1 MCGYTPTLGAIEMGI
16 YMRHFGC
23 HAARKDVASVDTPAY
38 YSDNPMPTDSLLY
51 KAWLP
56 SGEEPWT
63 WIEDVVEDRIK
74 VSLEV
79 YSEACAIWEFRAI
92 YRAGR

>member
-1 MCGYTPTLGAIEMGI
+1 MCGHTQIEGVVGMGI
-16 YMRHFGC
+16 YMRHFGRNYK
-23 HAARKDVASVDTPAY
+23 APVAERSSAPAY
-38 YSDNPMPTDSLLY
+38 YSDNPMPSSSLLY

-56 SGEEPWT
+56 SGEEPWA

-79 YSEACAIWEFRAI
+79 YAEACAIWEFRAI
-92 YRAGR
+92 YRAAR